1 MPKNNRTSSVV
12 ATLVALAGGLLIAA
26 SAEAQ
31 CCMWCPNGA
40 SSDPLVREFST
51 VPRAQAGCNGD
62 EIVWVQDK
70 PRVYHRAGW
79 PKFGK
84 TPRGSFICKA
94 SLSRVHVPEAN
105 LLQRFL

>member
-1 MPKNNRTSSVV
+1 MSGSAKKPSVV
-12 ATLVALAGGLLIAA
+12 LALIALLGGVLVTT
-26 SAEAQ
+26 SAAAQ

-40 SSDPLVREFST
+40 GTPTEFAT
-51 VPRAQAGCNGD
+51 VQRAQAGCGGD

-84 TPRGSFICKA
+84 TPGGSYICERATK
-94 SLSRVHVPEAN
+94 LVHLRKAN
-105 LLQRFL
+105 LIQRFL